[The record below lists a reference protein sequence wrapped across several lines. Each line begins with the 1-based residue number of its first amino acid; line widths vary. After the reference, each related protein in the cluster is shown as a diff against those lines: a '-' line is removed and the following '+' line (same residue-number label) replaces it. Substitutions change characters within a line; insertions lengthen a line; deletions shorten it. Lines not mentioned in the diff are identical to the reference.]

1 MDTLNKIRTLLKEQ
15 NKKQIDL
22 CNYIG
27 VKKNTFTS
35 WNSGLNTSYKKHID
49 KIAEFLNV
57 STDYLLGRTENKNT
71 ATLFEQQTAFSFE
84 GQQGD
89 TNLVNNTSFS
99 QLNDLLIA
107 ARELTPEQI
116 ELLTAMATN
125 MKAK

>member
-1 MDTLNKIRTLLKEQ
+1 MFWENFVSLCTKNNTNPNAVCAILGFSNAAATHWKNGSLPRDTTIK
-15 NKKQIDL
+15 
-22 CNYIG
+22 
-27 VKKNTFTS
+27 
-35 WNSGLNTSYKKHID
+35 
-49 KIAEFLNV
+49 KIAEFFNV

-125 MKAK
+125 MKSK